1 MILRGPYLPE
11 LLRAETLADL
21 LENTAQRIP
30 DHPAIYWQ
38 SEVLTYTELNHRA
51 DLAAHHLI
59 QFGVKAGQIV
69 GLCLPRGAALLIMQ
83 AAIAKAG
90 AAWLPFEAD
99 TPVDRMQVCLEDAA
113 AVLLVGDGDL
123 AGAGVPVLSSA
134 QLSAPVTGDLLRR
147 QGLLPSHP
155 AYVIYTSGSTGKPK
169 GVPIS
174 QGSICHFLRSENS
187 VLGVRQDDKVYQG
200 FSVAFDMSFEEIWI
214 SYLVGASLWLAPK
227 ILTGDP
233 DALPAILNQEK
244 VTVLHAVPTLLALFS
259 QEVPGLRIINLGGE
273 MCPESLVERWATP
286 ERQMFNTYGPT
297 ECTVSASL
305 AQLRRGEPVTIG
317 KPLPNY
323 GLLVRS
329 EDGRLLP
336 QGETGELCIIGPG
349 VADGY
354 LGRPELTAEKFF
366 DNPFSNLEEF
376 PHERR
381 LYRTGDLARIDEA
394 GQVQCLGRTDDQVK
408 VRGFRVELGE
418 IEASL
423 CQISGVGTAAVL
435 LRELAGIDQL
445 VAFVV
450 AEGVDAAALKNGL
463 KRCLPPYM
471 IPARFEFI
479 SELPRLTSGKIDRKT
494 LKARELILPVGKNLD
509 SDEPVSDAEK
519 ALFAALTTLF
529 PGQPLRLVDDFF
541 GELGGHSLLAARLVS
556 ILRRNPAYAGMT
568 VQDIYQSRTLQ
579 VIATRLDALAQI
591 QPEEIVAEP
600 VKKVPFLRRLCCGSA
615 QLATLPFLI
624 GLRMLLWL
632 APFFTYHFMTGEEGD
647 SLGLAVAAAIL
658 VYLGSLL
665 FSFAI
670 VIAGKWLVLGRL
682 KAGRYRLYGFTYFR
696 WWLSDRLLDIT
707 PLYFLTGSPLQSL
720 YLRALGAKIGKNV
733 ALSAISVRVY
743 DLLSIG
749 DGASIGASV
758 NFENFRVQGD
768 HWEVGPITVGKDAY
782 IGSYSILQSET
793 SVGDLGRLEGLSALS
808 VGQKIAAGEVWSG
821 SPARKSSQLPP
832 AMPERPKRNSALRGL
847 HGLAYA
853 GGSALVAILFFVPVF
868 PSFLLIDWLDGHWF
882 DLTEQGVALP
892 EAFMFYLMLALPAS
906 AVLIVLT
913 LLGSA
918 AVRWLLL
925 PRNPL
930 GSWPVFGTMYY
941 RRWLTNQIQESSLNI
956 LHGLYAS
963 VYAGWWYRFLGA
975 KVGRGT
981 EISNAIGVV
990 PDLLTLGEDS
1000 FIADAVMLGDE
1011 EIDRGWMTLRP
1022 TVVGNRSFVGNGAYV
1037 PDGSIIPDDVLIGVQ
1052 SRAPANDRMQSG
1064 QTWLGSPA
1072 LSLPAREQVAGFA
1085 DSLTFKPSLARRLAR
1100 GFVEG
1105 LRTVMPLAVIITV
1118 GYLTVLKVMPFA
1130 EREDFHGVFWA
1141 LMIAGVLY
1149 GIGSF
1154 VFVVVLKWL
1163 MIGRYRPHSAPMWT
1177 SFVWRSEAL
1186 TSLYESIAVPNF
1198 FNFLRGTPWLPMAFR
1213 CMGCKIGSG
1222 VFMDTTDI
1230 TEFDCVTIGDD
1241 TVLHAWSGPQTHLF
1255 EDRIMKIGHV
1265 EIGAGVNVGP
1275 RSTIL
1280 YDAIVGNGARLGP
1293 LTLVVKGETIPDCQ
1307 AWTGSPAVPWR
1318 TCRS

>member
-21 LENTAQRIP
+21 LEHTAQRIP

-38 SEVLTYTELNHRA
+38 NEVLSYSQLNQRA

-59 QFGVKAGQIV
+59 AFGVKAGQIV
-69 GLCLPRGAALLIMQ
+69 GLCLPRGADLLVMQ

-99 TPVDRMQVCLEDAA
+99 TPVERMQVCLEDAA
-113 AVLLVGDGDL
+113 AVALIAEGDL
-123 AGAGVPVLSSA
+123 SAAGVAVLSAA
-134 QLSAPVTGDLLRR
+134 QLSAPVAGVLLRR
-147 QGLLPSHP
+147 EGLLPSHP

-174 QGSICHFLRSENS
+174 QSSICHFLRSENA
-187 VLGVRQDDKVYQG
+187 VLGVRQEDKVYQG

-233 DALPAILNQEK
+233 DALPAVLHAEK

-259 QEVPGLRIINLGGE
+259 QEVPSLRVINLGGE

-286 ERQMFNTYGPT
+286 DRQVFNTYGPT

-305 AQLRRGEPVTIG
+305 AQLRRSQPVTIG
-317 KPLPNY
+317 TPLPNY

-354 LGRPELTAEKFF
+354 LGRPELTAEKFLL
-366 DNPFSNLEEF
+366 NTFSDLAAF
-376 PHERR
+376 PHEAR
-381 LYRTGDLARIDEA
+381 LYRTGDLARIDEQ

-423 CQISGVGTAAVL
+423 CQIAGVGTAAVL

-450 AEGVDAAALKNGL
+450 ADGVDTALLRSEL
-463 KRCLPPYM
+463 KRSLPPYM
-471 IPARFEFI
+471 IPARFEFM
-479 SELPRLTSGKIDRKT
+479 SQLPRLTSGKIDRKT
-494 LKARELILPVGKNLD
+494 LKARELILPTGKNME

-519 ALFAALTTLF
+519 ALFAALATLF

-556 ILRRNPAYAGMT
+556 ILRRNPAYGGMT
-568 VQDIYQSRTLQ
+568 VQEIYQSRTLQ
-579 VIATRLDALAQI
+579 TIATRLDALALS
-591 QPEEIVAEP
+591 QPEITQAEP
-600 VKKVPFLRRLCCGSA
+600 IRRVPFIRRLLCGSA

-632 APFFTYHFMTGEEGD
+632 APFFTYHFMTGDEGD
-647 SLGLAVAAAIL
+647 SLAVAVATAIL

-670 VIAGKWLVLGRL
+670 AICGKWLILGRL
-682 KAGRYRLYGFTYFR
+682 AAGRYRLYGFTYFR

-720 YLRALGAKIGKNV
+720 YLRALGAKVGKNV
-733 ALSAISVRVY
+733 ALSALTVRVF
-743 DLLSIG
+743 DLLSID
-749 DGASIGASV
+749 DGASVGASV
-758 NFENFRVQGD
+758 NFENFRVVGD
-768 HWEVGPITVGKDAY
+768 TWEVGPIHVGKDAY
-782 IGSYSILQSET
+782 IGSYAVMQSDT
-793 SVGDLGRLEGLSALS
+793 SVADFGRLEGLSALS
-808 VGQKIAAGEVWSG
+808 VGQKIAASEVWSG
-821 SPARKSSQLPP
+821 SPARKSNELAP
-832 AMPERPKRNSALRGL
+832 AVPTRPVRHPALRGL

-868 PSFLLIDWLDGHWF
+868 PSFLLIDWLDAHWF

-918 AVRWLLL
+918 AVRWMLL

-930 GSWPVFGTMYY
+930 GSWPVFGPMYY

-963 VYAGWWYRFLGA
+963 VYAGWWYRLLGA

-1011 EIDRGWMTLRP
+1011 DIDRGWMTLRP

-1052 SRAPANDRMQSG
+1052 SRSPANERMQPG

-1072 LSLPAREQVAGFA
+1072 LSLPRREQVSGFA
-1085 DSLTFKPSLARRLAR
+1085 DSLTFRPSLARRLAR
-1100 GFVEG
+1100 GAVEA

-1141 LMIAGVLY
+1141 LMMAGVLY
-1149 GIGSF
+1149 GVGSF
-1154 VFVVVLKWL
+1154 IFIVALKWL
-1163 MIGRYRPHSAPMWT
+1163 MIGRYRRNEAPMWT

-1230 TEFDCVTIGDD
+1230 TEFDCVSIGDD
-1241 TVLHAWSGPQTHLF
+1241 TVMHAWSGPQTHLF

-1265 EIGAGVNVGP
+1265 EIGSGVSVGP

-1293 LTLVVKGETIPDCQ
+1293 LTLVVKGETIPEGQ
-1307 AWTGSPAVPWR
+1307 SWTGSPAVPWH

>member
-21 LENTAQRIP
+21 LESTALSIP
-30 DHPAIYWQ
+30 DQPAIYWQ
-38 SEVLTYTELNHRA
+38 DEVISYRELNQRA
-51 DLAAHHLI
+51 DLAAHHLLR
-59 QFGVKAGQIV
+59 FGVKAGQIV
-69 GLCLPRGAALLIMQ
+69 GLCLPRGAELLIMQ

-99 TPVDRMQVCLEDAA
+99 TPVERMQVCLEDAA
-113 AVLLVGDGDL
+113 AVALVADSEL
-123 AGAGVPVLSSA
+123 QGAGVPALTAAALSE
-134 QLSAPVTGDLLRR
+134 PVTGDLLRR
-147 QGLLPSHP
+147 EGLLPTHP

-174 QGSICHFLRSENS
+174 QGSICHFLRSENH
-187 VLGVRQDDKVYQG
+187 VLGIHQGDKVYQG

-233 DALPAILNQEK
+233 DALPAVLHREK
-244 VTVLHAVPTLLALFS
+244 ITVLHAVPTLLALFG

-286 ERQMFNTYGPT
+286 ERQVFNTYGPT

-317 KPLPNY
+317 TPLPNY

-354 LGRPELTAEKFF
+354 LGRPDLTAEKFLPNAYS
-366 DNPFSNLEEF
+366 DI
-376 PHERR
+376 PHEVR
-381 LYRTGDLARIDEA
+381 LYRTGDLARIDEN

-423 CQISGVGTAAVL
+423 CQIAGVGTAAVL
-435 LRELAGIDQL
+435 LRPLSGIDQL

-450 AEGVDAAALKNGL
+450 PEQGKNVEVATLRAEL
-463 KRCLPPYM
+463 KRRLPPYM
-471 IPARFEFI
+471 IPALFEFMP
-479 SELPRLTSGKIDRKT
+479 ELPRLTSGKIDRKT
-494 LKARELILPVGKNLD
+494 LKVRELVLPSGKNLE

-519 ALFAALTTLF
+519 ALFEALAVLF

-541 GELGGHSLLAARLVS
+541 AGLGGHSLLAARLVS
-556 ILRRNPAYAGMT
+556 MLRRNPAYGGMT
-568 VQDIYQSRTLQ
+568 VQEIYQSRTLQ
-579 VIATRLDALAQI
+579 AIASRLDVLSLS
-591 QPEEIVAEP
+591 QPELTEAAPIRR
-600 VKKVPFLRRLCCGSA
+600 VPPLRRLVCGTA
-615 QLATLPFLI
+615 QLAMLPFLI

-632 APFFTYHFMTGEEGD
+632 APFFTYHFMTGDEGD
-647 SLGLAVAAAIL
+647 SLVVAVGASIL
-658 VYLGSLL
+658 VYLASLL
-665 FSFAI
+665 FSFA
-670 VIAGKWLVLGRL
+670 VAIAGKWLVLGRL
-682 KAGRYRLYGFTYFR
+682 KAGRYRLYGLTYFR
-696 WWLSDRLLDIT
+696 WWLADRLIDVT
-707 PLYFLTGSPLQSL
+707 PLYFLTGSPLQSV
-720 YLRALGAKIGKNV
+720 YLRALGVSVGKNV
-733 ALSAISVRVY
+733 ALAAISVRAY
-743 DLLSIG
+743 DLLTIE

-758 NFENFRVQGD
+758 YFENFHVDGD
-768 HWEVGPITVGKDAY
+768 HWEVGPIVVGKDAY
-782 IGSYSILQSET
+782 IGSYTVLQSDT
-793 SVGDLGRLEGLSALS
+793 SVAELGRLEGLSALS
-808 VGQKIAAGEVWSG
+808 RGQKIAAAETWSG
-821 SPARKSSQLPP
+821 SPARKMDVVVPVV
-832 AMPERPKRNSALRGL
+832 PERRKRNPALRTL
-847 HGLAYA
+847 NGLAYA
-853 GGSALVAILFFVPVF
+853 GGSAMVAVLFFVPVF
-868 PSFLLIDWLDGHWF
+868 PSFLLIDWLDAHWF

-913 LLGSA
+913 LLGSS

-925 PRNPL
+925 PKNPL
-930 GSWPVFGTMYY
+930 GRWPIFGVMYY

-963 VYAGWWYRFLGA
+963 VYAGWWYRLLGA

-1022 TVVGNRSFVGNGAYV
+1022 TVIGNRSFIGNGAYV
-1037 PDGSIIPDDVLIGVQ
+1037 PDGSVVPDDVLIGVQ
-1052 SRAPANDRMQSG
+1052 TRAPANARMQPG
-1064 QTWLGSPA
+1064 QTWLGSPP
-1072 LSLPAREQVAGFA
+1072 LSLPAREQVSGFA
-1085 DSLTFKPSLARRLAR
+1085 DSLTFRPSLARRLAR
-1100 GFVEG
+1100 GVVEA

-1130 EREDFHGVFWA
+1130 ERDDFHGVFWA

-1149 GIGSF
+1149 GLGSF
-1154 VFVVVLKWL
+1154 IFVVALKWL

-1241 TVLHAWSGPQTHLF
+1241 TIMHAWSGPQTHLF
-1255 EDRIMKIGHV
+1255 EDRIMKIGRV
-1265 EIGAGVNVGP
+1265 EIGSGVSVGP

-1280 YDAIVGNGARLGP
+1280 YDAVVGDGARLGP
-1293 LTLVVKGETIPDCQ
+1293 LTLVVKGETIPPGQ

>member
-1 MILRGPYLPE
+1 MILRGPFLPE

-21 LENTAQRIP
+21 LESTAQRIP

-38 SEVLTYTELNHRA
+38 SEVLSYSELNRRA

-113 AVLLVGDGDL
+113 ALLLVGDGDL
-123 AGAGVPVLSSA
+123 AGVGVPVLSSA
-134 QLSAPVTGDLLRR
+134 QLSVPLAGDLLRR

-169 GVPIS
+169 GVPIR

-259 QEVPGLRIINLGGE
+259 QEVPSLRIINLGGE

-286 ERQMFNTYGPT
+286 ERQVFNTYGPT

-329 EDGRLLP
+329 EDGCLLP

-354 LGRPELTAEKFF
+354 LGRPDLTAEKFF

-376 PHERR
+376 PHEIR

-423 CQISGVGTAAVL
+423 CQIAGVGTAAVL

-450 AEGVDAAALKNGL
+450 AETSDAAALKNEL
-463 KRCLPPYM
+463 KRSLPPYM
-471 IPARFEFI
+471 IPARFEFM

-494 LKARELILPVGKNLD
+494 LKTRELIVPTGKNME

-519 ALFAALTTLF
+519 ALFAALCTLF
-529 PGQPLRLVDDFF
+529 PGQALRLVDDFF

-568 VQDIYQSRTLQ
+568 VQEIYQSRTLQ
-579 VIATRLDALAQI
+579 VIATRLDALAHS
-591 QPEEIVAEP
+591 QPEQVEIEP
-600 VKKVPFLRRLCCGSA
+600 IRKVPFLRRLLCGSA

-647 SLGLAVAAAIL
+647 SLGLAVGVSIL

-670 VIAGKWLVLGRL
+670 AITGKWLILGRL
-682 KAGRYRLYGFTYFR
+682 KAGRYRLYGLMYFR
-696 WWLSDRLLDIT
+696 WWLADRLSDIT

-720 YLRALGAKIGKNV
+720 YLRALGASVGKNV
-733 ALSAISVRVY
+733 SLSAISVRAY

-758 NFENFRVQGD
+758 NFENFRVDAD
-768 HWEVGPITVGKDAY
+768 HWEVGPISIGKDAY
-782 IGSYSILQSET
+782 IGSYTVLQSDT
-793 SVGDLGRLEGLSALS
+793 HVADLGRLEGLSALS
-808 VGQKIAAGEVWSG
+808 RGQKIAAAEVWNG
-821 SPARKSSQLPP
+821 SPARLSTDSVPDVP
-832 AMPERPKRNSALRGL
+832 ARPVRHSFLRGL
-847 HGLAYA
+847 NGLAYA

-868 PSFLLIDWLDGHWF
+868 PSFLLIDWLDAHWF

-906 AVLIVLT
+906 AVLIILT

-930 GSWPVFGTMYY
+930 GSWPVFGAMYY

-963 VYAGWWYRFLGA
+963 VYAGWWYRLLGA

-1011 EIDRGWMTLRP
+1011 EIDRGWMTLRA

-1052 SRAPANDRMQSG
+1052 SRAPANDRMRSG

-1072 LSLPAREQVAGFA
+1072 LSLPAREQVSGFA
-1085 DSLTFKPSLARRLAR
+1085 DSLTFRPSLARRLAR
-1100 GFVEG
+1100 GFVEA

-1141 LMIAGVLY
+1141 LMMAGVLY
-1149 GIGSF
+1149 GVGSF
-1154 VFVVVLKWL
+1154 VFILVLKWL

-1230 TEFDCVTIGDD
+1230 TEFDCVSIGDD
-1241 TVLHAWSGPQTHLF
+1241 TVMHAWSGPQTHLF
-1255 EDRIMKIGHV
+1255 EDRIMKIGRV
-1265 EIGAGVNVGP
+1265 EIGSGVNVGP

-1280 YDAIVGNGARLGP
+1280 YDAVVGNGARLGP
-1293 LTLVVKGETIPDCQ
+1293 LTLVVKGETIPEGQ